1 MKKFMIVILLLIII
15 IIGAGYAVYYFG
27 TNMASEKLVDTV
39 KTELNQEQVEE
50 IKQYVESDPELK
62 QFVEEAETVDQ
73 NTLPFDTKEEA
84 TRVLVNKVGITKLL
98 DIQKQA
104 QEGTISKEEVIQDL
118 QSKLTEEELMALKV
132 IAYKEL
138 YNQ

>member
-1 MKKFMIVILLLIII
+1 MKKFMIIILLLIII
-15 IIGAGYAVYYFG
+15 IIGAGFAVYYFG

-39 KTELNQEQVEE
+39 KTELDQEQVEE